1 MRVAR
6 KRDAYME
13 ELEEVLLLENSHE
26 SSLSGFS
33 HGSWHLVDL
42 LLGSLEH
49 VATSDALEF

>member
-13 ELEEVLLLENSHE
+13 ELEEVLLLEYSHE

-49 VATSDALEF
+49 VATSDALEL